1 MFWVCV
7 CSLRY
12 PACKQHALYYIFIC
26 GLSFPTKYLP
36 HYPIKGKIFQRK
48 NIIEYKIFV
57 LIFST
62 TLFCNISHSKKDPGK
77 IFVLIF
83 STTLFCNISHSKKDP
98 GKIFVLIFSTTLFCN
113 ISHSKKDPGKI
124 FVLIFSTTL
133 FWNISHSKKNP
144 GKIFVTNIYR
154 YLCKQNQSHYRSGQ
168 ALRVPG
174 AWGSQISRQSAHE
187 GGKLWALG
195 TGLLYPQEIFLVLIS
210 VRGWVDPRAI
220 SSERILWFNT
230 INSPFKPPNTK
241 QC

>member
-48 NIIEYKIFV
+48 NIIEY
-57 LIFST
+57 
-62 TLFCNISHSKKDPGK
+62 
-77 IFVLIF
+77 
-83 STTLFCNISHSKKDP
+83 
-98 GKIFVLIFSTTLFCN
+98 KIFVLIFSTTLFCN

-187 GGKLWALG
+187 GGKLWVLR

-230 INSPFKPPNTK
+230 INSSFKPPNTK